1 MTSTPLSLT
10 ARTLYAELLEH
21 ALVLGLRERGVV
33 TGGTFTTKDVS
44 NRRHVYFQFREMG
57 QKTRQAYVGPDT
69 PETWAMVDALKA
81 RERDHEAELVSLNQT
96 LRAFIGAGGWT
107 MDHASFRIVKGF
119 ADAGL
124 FSAGQGLAVLIGTL
138 AFNILGN
145 VLGVSWESNMR
156 TEDIDFAA
164 ERHIAIGVPRPTT
177 PAPSVIDNLQMGFV
191 PVPQF
196 GNKTPETSFKV
207 RGKALR
213 IDLLTPGKLG
223 ETTMTQAFGSNAQ
236 CLPYLDFLLKE
247 SIPAVAFDRKE
258 SRVVAV
264 PAPARFT
271 VHKLLVS
278 ENREPFMQSKAK
290 KDREQASQMIRHFL
304 EEDPHSLAEALE
316 EACNRG
322 ANWSKRI
329 QAALQKLDLADLMPG
344 NE

>member
-1 MTSTPLSLT
+1 MAPTSLSLT
-10 ARTLYAELLEH
+10 AKTLYAELLEH
-21 ALVLGLRERGVV
+21 SLVLDLWERGFN
-33 TGGTFTTKDVS
+33 TGGTFTTKEVS
-44 NRRHVYFQFREMG
+44 KRRHIYFQFREMG
-57 QKTRQAYVGPDT
+57 QKTRQSYVGPDT
-69 PETWAMVDALKA
+69 PETWATVEAFKDSGL
-81 RERDHEAELVSLNQT
+81 DHEAELTSLTQAQ
-96 LRAFIGAGGWT
+96 RAFIGAGGWT

-164 ERHIAIGVPRPTT
+164 ERHIAIGVPRPKTA
-177 PAPSVIDNLQMGFV
+177 APSVIDNLQMGFV

-196 GNKTPETSFKV
+196 GNKAPETYFKV

-213 IDLLTPGKLG
+213 IDLLTPGKMG
-223 ETTMTQAFGSNAQ
+223 ETTMTQAFGSAAR
-236 CLPYLDFLLKE
+236 CLPFLDFLLKE

-264 PAPARFT
+264 PSPARFA
-271 VHKLLVS
+271 VNKLLVS
-278 ENREPFMQSKAK
+278 ESREPFMRNKAK
-290 KDREQASQMIRHFL
+290 KDREQALQMIHYFR
-304 EEDPHSLAEALE
+304 EEDPHSLEETLE

-322 ANWSKRI
+322 QIGASASR
-329 QAALQKLDLADLMPG
+329 LR
-344 NE
+344 